1 MVSFTSTLL
10 ALLAST
16 ALALPQPSSESKTPQ
31 CLSDSEAMNISKS
44 WLAIWGTGYLTKK
57 SQLKNLVTSN
67 VLSFDGTYGPAT
79 VGLDALY
86 ASATYVD
93 PLVTNVLQ
101 YPESVFHNCDTISA
115 RWGYTAVSTSS
126 APNVPAGTH
135 IFLEG
140 IEILQVDLSSRL
152 IYNATSSA
160 DWVLLA
166 TQLGETV
173 NL

>member
-1 MVSFTSTLL
+1 MVLIPSALL
-10 ALLAST
+10 ALLSST
-16 ALALPQPSSESKTPQ
+16 ALALPQPTTDSKPAL
-31 CLSDSEAMNISKS
+31 CLSDSEANSISKS
-44 WLAIWGTGYLTKK
+44 WLAIWDTGYLTKK
-57 SQLKNLVTSN
+57 SQLKNLVTKD
-67 VLSFDGTYGPAT
+67 VLSFDGTYGPPT

-86 ASATYVD
+86 AAATYVD

-101 YPESVFHNCDTISA
+101 YPETAIHNCDTISV
-115 RWGYTAVSTSS
+115 RWGYSAVSTSN
-126 APNVPAGTH
+126 APNVPAGTP

-140 IEILQVDLSSRL
+140 IEILQVELSSRL
-152 IYNATSSA
+152 IFNATSSA